1 MSTFSAAFLLFLILD
16 PLGNIPVFLATLK
29 TVDPARQRYVI
40 LRELLIALGIILFFL
55 FLGQYL
61 LRLLQVSPSSL
72 RIAGGIIL
80 FLIALRMIFADVAA
94 VFGTPQQEEPF
105 IVPLAVPLVAGPSA
119 MTMLILLMA
128 GDPSRW
134 LDWLSATV
142 LAWLTASLILL
153 SSYRLNRF
161 LGTRG
166 LIAVERLMGMLLVT
180 VAIDMLINGIKQTFV
195 AG

>member
-1 MSTFSAAFLLFLILD
+1 MSTLSAAFLLFLILD
-16 PLGNIPVFLATLK
+16 PLGNIPVFLTTLK
-29 TVDPARQRYVI
+29 AVDPARQRRVI
-40 LRELLIALGIILFFL
+40 LRELLIALAIILFFL
-55 FLGQYL
+55 FLGQFL
-61 LRLLQVSPSSL
+61 LQLLQVSSSSL

-80 FLIALRMIFADVAA
+80 FLIAIRMIFSDIAT
-94 VFGTPQQEEPF
+94 VFGAPRQEEPF

-134 LDWLSATV
+134 LDWLAATV
-142 LAWLTASLILL
+142 LAWLCTCLILL
-153 SSYRLNRF
+153 SSYRLNRV

-180 VAIDMLINGIKQTFV
+180 VAIDMLIDGIKQTFFT
-195 AG
+195 G

>member
-1 MSTFSAAFLLFLILD
+1 MSTLSAAFLLFLILD

-29 TVDPARQRYVI
+29 KVDPLRQRQII

-55 FLGQYL
+55 FLGQFL
-61 LRLLQVSPSSL
+61 LQLLQVSSSSL

-80 FLIALRMIFADVAA
+80 FIIALRMIFSDTADV
-94 VFGTPQQEEPF
+94 FGNPQQEEPF

-134 LDWLSATV
+134 LDWLAATV
-142 LAWLTASLILL
+142 LAWLCTSLILL
-153 SSYRLNRF
+153 SSTRLNRL
-161 LGTRG
+161 LGARG

-180 VAIDMLINGIKQTFV
+180 VAIDMLIDGIKQTFF